1 MRGAAI
7 FSADDEPNPSL
18 TGWLAA
24 WTEGAGAAASGSGSK
39 LKREP
44 KRKCCTTGN
53 LDRTSAL
60 YIFSMPLLILPQP
73 VRMPDIS

>member
-1 MRGAAI
+1 MRGAAT
-7 FSADDEPNPSL
+7 FSADDEPKPSL

-24 WTEGAGAAASGSGSK
+24 WTEGGGGVAVGSRSK

-53 LDRTSAL
+53 LASTSAS

-73 VRMPDIS
+73 VRMPEMS